1 MNPEPTYDSLRTEL
15 ETVIARHNDL
25 VTETP
30 GYVAAMLLHEAD
42 DICGKYG
49 VKIESIDEDDGV
61 DGVYVVQFESNAA
74 LLGVCRDL
82 DKLDRLESDIA
93 MIDDR
98 AGGSA

>member
-1 MNPEPTYDSLRTEL
+1 MSTEQTPDSLRSEL

-25 VTETP
+25 VTKVP

-42 DICGKYG
+42 DICGKHG
-49 VKIESIDEDDGV
+49 VEIESIDEDGGA
-61 DGVYVVQFESNAA
+61 DGVYVVQFESNSA

-82 DKLDRLESDIA
+82 DKLDRLEADVA

-98 AGGSA
+98 MGGSA